1 MSPSKPPA
9 SAAAA
14 YLGLGS
20 NLGDRRAHLSEA
32 LRRLH
37 GHPGIRV
44 VAASSLYATAPVG
57 LEGPEFL
64 NAAAKIETELEPDA
78 LLDACL
84 AVEQEL
90 GRVRGPGPQ
99 SRTIDIDLLVYGG
112 VERSGERLALPH
124 PRMTRRAFAL
134 LPLAEIAPDLIVA
147 GRSVADWAAAADLT
161 GVRVSDNPA
170 SWASV

>member
-9 SAAAA
+9 SASIA

-20 NLGDRRAHLSEA
+20 NLGNRRAHLSEA
-32 LRRLH
+32 LRRLR

-44 VAASSLYATAPVG
+44 IAASSLYATAPVG
-57 LEGPEFL
+57 LKGPEFL
-64 NAAAKIETELEPDA
+64 NAAAKIETELRPDA

-84 AVEQEL
+84 AVEHEL
-90 GRVRGPGPQ
+90 GRVRGTEPQ

-112 VERSGERLALPH
+112 LEQSGERLKLPH
-124 PRMTRRAFAL
+124 PRMTQRAFVL

-147 GRSVADWAAAADLT
+147 GRSVADWAAAADRA
-161 GVRVSDNPA
+161 GVRISESPA
-170 SWASV
+170 I